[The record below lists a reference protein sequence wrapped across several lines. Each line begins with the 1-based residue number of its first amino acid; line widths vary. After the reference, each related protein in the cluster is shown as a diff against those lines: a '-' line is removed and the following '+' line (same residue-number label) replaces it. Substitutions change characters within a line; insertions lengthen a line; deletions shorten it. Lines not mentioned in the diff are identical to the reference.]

1 MFSNNAHTSRQPIFA
16 SPERSQ
22 NSHERHDQPQ
32 HHQSTLM
39 PINTL
44 DALADIAAQ
53 TLNISLPDSPQGK
66 PFLDAAQDPA
76 ALLRAVRKSLNLT
89 QREFGILLSPKATS
103 PISPSVICQLEAGLQ
118 TVPPLVYERA
128 MAVAV
133 AAEHLGQHLAAKEM
147 NGCDAVSALKRL
159 GPGCIEQLQP
169 YKEAASPSDELAD
182 LVTEYLSIVTKRRHS
197 TGGSRPGARG
207 PYRKLSKLSARDLS
221 SAADSTPSAVPA
233 EAIPTPPALM
243 FQPSGELSETSSYCS
258 TPNSSVGS
266 IVSDVGS
273 DRSRPSTP
281 SGGAGTPMAWMKRPA
296 DEALAAA
303 RSPEVLVALRQLMA
317 QNELL
322 IQENKRLRSMM
333 PHAPPT
339 PPAGATL
346 SSAAAL
352 AFSSSAFAV

>member
-1 MFSNNAHTSRQPIFA
+1 
-16 SPERSQ
+16 
-22 NSHERHDQPQ
+22 
-32 HHQSTLM
+32 M
-39 PINTL
+39 PTNTL

-53 TLNISLPDSPQGK
+53 TLNISLPESPQGK

-89 QREFGILLSPKATS
+89 QREFGILLSPKAAS

-118 TVPPLVYERA
+118 TVSPLVNERA
-128 MAVAV
+128 IAVAV
-133 AAEHLGQHLAAKEM
+133 AAEHLGQHLATKEM
-147 NGCDAVSALKRL
+147 SGCDAVGALKRL

-169 YKEAASPSDELAD
+169 YKEASSPSDDVAE

-221 SAADSTPSAVPA
+221 AAAEAPSTAAPSAAAVPM
-233 EAIPTPPALM
+233 PPPLM
-243 FQPSGELSETSSYCS
+243 SQPSGELSDCSSYCS

-266 IVSDVGS
+266 IVSDAGS
-273 DRSRPSTP
+273 DRTSSRPTTP
-281 SGGAGTPMAWMKRPA
+281 SGGAGTPMASTKRPA
-296 DEALAAA
+296 DDALAAA
-303 RSPEVLVALRQLMA
+303 QSPQVLLALRQLMA

-322 IQENKRLRSMM
+322 MQENKRLRAMM
-333 PHAPPT
+333 PQAPPT
-339 PPAGATL
+339 PPAGAAA

-352 AFSSSAFAV
+352 AFTSSDFAV